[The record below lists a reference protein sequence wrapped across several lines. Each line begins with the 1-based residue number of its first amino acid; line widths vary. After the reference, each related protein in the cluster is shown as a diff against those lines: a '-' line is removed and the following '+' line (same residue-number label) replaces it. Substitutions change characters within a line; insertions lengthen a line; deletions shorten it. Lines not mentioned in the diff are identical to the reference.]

1 MGQLDGI
8 ELMDDNG
15 NMVAR
20 YIQPKKETSHT
31 QTQQRFDQNDSL
43 N

>member
-20 YIQPKKETSHT
+20 YIQPKKEISHI
-31 QTQQRFDQNDSL
+31 QIQPQLYQNDAL